1 MKFLKSMQRGGVSLI
16 GIGAVIVAL
25 LLGLA
30 FYVANIERVPV
41 GHVGIKVHLVGDGK
55 GVDNEELGPGRH
67 FIGFNEQLFTFPTFT
82 QTVGWTKESNPE
94 LGSSNNEEFSFQTA
108 EGMTAQADIGASVS
122 VDPTKV
128 SALFQKFRKGMPEI
142 MDLYVRRT
150 IENALVQKA
159 GKLEIESVYGAGT
172 AELINQLHADVKA
185 ELATLGI
192 NLEKL
197 YWIGAI
203 RLPPQVVESIN
214 GKSKAT
220 QDAQKRENQVQT
232 ERAQADIN
240 RTRAQGEADSALI
253 IAEAQAKANKLLS
266 ASLTPEVLQHKNLE
280 NQAAA
285 IVKWN
290 GANSQVVAGGS
301 NTPLMIQVPQ
311 VK

>member
-1 MKFLKSMQRGGVSLI
+1 MPNSKMTGFV
-16 GIGAVIVAL
+16 AVVVAL
-25 LLGLA
+25 MLGIL
-30 FYVANIERVPV
+30 FYVMNLERVPV

-67 FIGFNEQLFTFPTFT
+67 FIGINEQLFTFPTFT
-82 QTVGWTKESNPE
+82 QTVGWTKEINPE
-94 LGSSNNEEFSFQTA
+94 LGSPTNEEFSFQTS

-122 VDPTKV
+122 VDPAKV
-128 SALFQKFRKGMPEI
+128 SILFSKFRKGMPEI
-142 MDLYVRRT
+142 MDMYVRRT
-150 IENALVQKA
+150 VENALVQQA
-159 GKLEIESVYGAGT
+159 GKLEIESVYGAGK
-172 AELINQLHADVKA
+172 AELINTIFNETKK
-185 ELATLGI
+185 ELAELGI

-253 IAEAQAKANKLLS
+253 IAEAQAKANKALA
-266 ASLTPEVLQHKNLE
+266 ASLTPEVLQHKKLE
-280 NQAAA
+280 NEAAA

-290 GANSQVVAGGS
+290 GANSQVVSGG
-301 NTPLMIQVPQ
+301 NTPLMIQVPT
-311 VK
+311 K

>member
-1 MKFLKSMQRGGVSLI
+1 MQSVKMQRGSGTLF
-16 GIGAVIVAL
+16 GIAAMVIAL
-25 LLGLA
+25 VLGLI

-55 GVDNEELGPGRH
+55 GVDTEELSPGRH

-82 QTVGWTKESNPE
+82 QTVGWTKENNPE
-94 LGSSNNEEFSFQTA
+94 LGSPANEEFSFQTS

-122 VDPTKV
+122 VDPNKV
-128 SALFQKFRKGMPEI
+128 NNLFQKFRKGMPEI
-142 MDLYVRRT
+142 MDLYVRRAV
-150 IENALVQKA
+150 ENALVEQA
-159 GKLEIESVYGAGT
+159 GKLEIESVYGNGK
-172 AELINQLHADVKA
+172 AELIGNVRDSVKK
-185 ELATLGI
+185 ELAELGI

-240 RTRAQGEADSALI
+240 RAKAQGEADSALI
-253 IAEAQAKANKLLS
+253 IAKAQAEANKLLS
-266 ASLTPEVLQHKNLE
+266 ASLTTEVLRHKQLE
-280 NQAAA
+280 NEAAA
-285 IVKWN
+285 ILKWN
-290 GANSQVVAGGS
+290 GANSQVVTGG
-301 NTPLMIQVPQ
+301 NTPMMIQVPMA
-311 VK
+311 K